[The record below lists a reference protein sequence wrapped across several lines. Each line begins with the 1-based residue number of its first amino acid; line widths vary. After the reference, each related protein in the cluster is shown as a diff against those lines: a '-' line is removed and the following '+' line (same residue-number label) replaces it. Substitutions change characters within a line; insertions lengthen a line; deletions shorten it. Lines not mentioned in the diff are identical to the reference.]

1 MVTDIKKINPYYAGY
16 KFRAVPDLD
25 QRLKQD
31 YDFVFDRNI
40 NFPFKLYPRL
50 LAELGIRFVL
60 RDIYYCIDLLYQDNP
75 KTIIDVG
82 CGICHWKKYFPNIYG
97 IDTEWIENYTLQD
110 SKDLVDESFA
120 IINKEKFDCGMM
132 INVGR
137 NLTLEDLV
145 KQISLGMKLVNKKFL
160 FTLSYNNMHDVLF
173 SIRKLLDQLPY
184 PIVMFDYTDTNGSAS
199 TQIFDDFING
209 NIKFIL
215 EHK

>member
-1 MVTDIKKINPYYAGY
+1 MVTDIKKINPYYSEY

-50 LAELGIRFVL
+50 LTELGIKFVL

-97 IDTEWIENYTLQD
+97 IDIEWIENYTLQD
-110 SKDLVDESFA
+110 TKDLVDESFA
-120 IINKEKFDCGMM
+120 IINKKKFDCGMM

-137 NLTLEDLV
+137 NLSLEDLV

-160 FTLSYNNMHDVLF
+160 FTLSYNGINHVLL

-184 PIVMFDYTDTNGSAS
+184 HIIMFDYTDS
-199 TQIFDDFING
+199 IDLDFTAQLDTFLNG